1 MKDDTLRNTTA
12 AGLYLIH
19 DAGLEPETIEELSE
33 LADII
38 FVPWA
43 ERDNPPPL
51 ARVLLYLGDEAIRDL
66 ALQALEQQW
75 GVGILPHPEASRAMA
90 AMGVKGEILAVFD
103 HYLNAPVIGADALT
117 CNGELVFSSVVI
129 GRVLAL
135 RPRDINRP
143 QTPWSTLTG
152 ALKGLSKLRLSPYK
166 ITTGKDRVIQLAALG
181 MVALGQTQS
190 ALVERAFSEQLGIA
204 DGRVALVVLAPR
216 SILSYLWFLLRLLW
230 PQKISLTQL
239 PASLSL
245 VRTDRL
251 HISAPEGAE
260 YIIDGKPVH
269 AGEIELQVQEGR
281 LRLLPGPALLLQH
294 EEHQVVD
301 KETVRLNHTPVEE
314 GARALADVPLPLFSH
329 ATEEEYRELFVS
341 LRDNAKATH
350 SFQVLMILSVLL
362 ALAGMYAN
370 SAPVIIGAMI
380 LAPLMLPIVSLAMG
394 LARTES
400 NLIRTSM
407 HTLSVGV
414 LWGLACA
421 VFVAWAMPLDV
432 PTAEMT
438 ARMSPTLMD
447 LFVAVISGVA
457 GAYAYAKEEVAK
469 SLAGVAIAVA
479 LVPPLSVVGIGL
491 GWGDWSMAGGAM
503 LLLITNLVGIAL
515 AASATFLVLGFA
527 PFRRARAGIGVSLLI
542 MLVISAPLTLSFYSL
557 VQKDRILEHVPIGE
571 IKLSDVTVN
580 ISRVDVALNQ
590 QPHLV
595 RLVLSANRMLRTS
608 DVEEL
613 KGVVSDRVG
622 EPIMLEVQSN
632 IRR

>member
-269 AGEIELQVQEGR
+269 AR
-281 LRLLPGPALLLQH
+281 
-294 EEHQVVD
+294 
-301 KETVRLNHTPVEE
+301 
-314 GARALADVPLPLFSH
+314 
-329 ATEEEYRELFVS
+329 
-341 LRDNAKATH
+341 
-350 SFQVLMILSVLL
+350 
-362 ALAGMYAN
+362 
-370 SAPVIIGAMI
+370 
-380 LAPLMLPIVSLAMG
+380 
-394 LARTES
+394 
-400 NLIRTSM
+400 
-407 HTLSVGV
+407 
-414 LWGLACA
+414 
-421 VFVAWAMPLDV
+421 
-432 PTAEMT
+432 
-438 ARMSPTLMD
+438 
-447 LFVAVISGVA
+447 
-457 GAYAYAKEEVAK
+457 
-469 SLAGVAIAVA
+469 
-479 LVPPLSVVGIGL
+479 
-491 GWGDWSMAGGAM
+491 GD
-503 LLLITNLVGIAL
+503 
-515 AASATFLVLGFA
+515 
-527 PFRRARAGIGVSLLI
+527 
-542 MLVISAPLTLSFYSL
+542 
-557 VQKDRILEHVPIGE
+557 
-571 IKLSDVTVN
+571 
-580 ISRVDVALNQ
+580 
-590 QPHLV
+590 
-595 RLVLSANRMLRTS
+595 
-608 DVEEL
+608 
-613 KGVVSDRVG
+613 
-622 EPIMLEVQSN
+622 
-632 IRR
+632 

>member
-1 MKDDTLRNTTA
+1 MEDETPRNSA
-12 AGLYLIH
+12 PAGLYLIH
-19 DAGLEPETIEELSE
+19 DAGLGSEIIEQLSE
-33 LADII
+33 LADVN
-38 FVPWA
+38 FVSWA
-43 ERDNPPPL
+43 ERNSPPPL

-66 ALQALEQQW
+66 ALHALEQQW
-75 GVGILPHPEASRAMA
+75 GVGILPHPEAAKAMA
-90 AMGVKGEILAVFD
+90 ALGVKGEMSAVFD
-103 HYLNAPVIGADALT
+103 YYRSAPVIGADALT

-166 ITTGKDRVIQLAALG
+166 ITTGKERVIHLAALG

-190 ALVERAFSEQLGIA
+190 ALVERAFSEELGIA

-251 HISAPEGAE
+251 HITAPEGAE

-269 AGEIELQVQEGR
+269 AAEIELQVQEGR
-281 LRLLPGPALLLQH
+281 LRLLPGPALLLGH
-294 EEHQVVD
+294 EGQKVVD

-314 GARALADVPLPLFSH
+314 GARALADVHLPLFSH
-329 ATEEEYRELFVS
+329 ATEEEYRELFIS

-362 ALAGMYAN
+362 ALAGLYAN

-407 HTLSVGV
+407 RTLVIGI
-414 LWGLACA
+414 LWGLGCA

-479 LVPPLSVVGIGL
+479 LVPPLSVAGVGL
-491 GWGDWSMAGGAM
+491 GWGDWDMAGGAL

-527 PFRRARAGIGVSLLI
+527 PFRRARAGIGISLLI
-542 MLVISAPLTLSFYSL
+542 MLLISAPLTLSFYSL
-557 VQKDRILEHVPIGE
+557 VQKDRMLEHLPTGE

-595 RLVLSANRMLRTS
+595 RLVLSANRLLKTS

-613 KGVVSDRVG
+613 KGIVSERVG
-622 EPIMLEVQSN
+622 EPVLLEVQSN

>member
-1 MKDDTLRNTTA
+1 MEDEIPCNTISD
-12 AGLYLIH
+12 GLYLIH
-19 DAGLEPETIEELSE
+19 DAGLEPEVIEALSE
-33 LADII
+33 LADIT

-43 ERDNPPPL
+43 ERESPPAL

-66 ALQALEQQW
+66 ALKSLDRQW
-75 GVGILPHPEASRAMA
+75 AVGVLPHPEAKRAMA
-90 AMGVKGEILAVFD
+90 AMGVKGTILAVFD
-103 HYLNAPVIGADALT
+103 HYLKAPVVGADALT

-143 QTPWSTLTG
+143 QTNWSTLTG

-190 ALVERAFSEQLGIA
+190 ALVERAFTEELGIA

-216 SILSYLWFLLRLLW
+216 SILSYLWFLVRLLW
-230 PQKISLTQL
+230 PQKMSLAQL

-245 VRTDRL
+245 IRTDRL

-269 AGEIELQVQEGR
+269 AAEIDLQVQEGR
-281 LRLLPGPALLLQH
+281 LRLLPGPALLLEDDEQH
-294 EEHQVVD
+294 VVD

-314 GARALADVPLPLFSH
+314 GARALVSAQLPLFSH
-329 ATEEEYRELFVS
+329 ATEDEYRELFIS

-362 ALAGMYAN
+362 ALAGLYAN

-400 NLIRTSM
+400 NLIQISMRT
-407 HTLSVGV
+407 LLIGI
-414 LWGLACA
+414 LWGLGCA

-438 ARMSPTLMD
+438 SRMSPTLMD
-447 LFVAVISGVA
+447 LFIAVISGVA
-457 GAYAYAKEEVAK
+457 GAYAFAKEEVAK

-479 LVPPLSVVGIGL
+479 LVPPLSVAGIGL
-491 GWGDWSMAGGAM
+491 GWGEWDMAGGAL

-515 AASATFLVLGFA
+515 AGSATFLVLGFA
-527 PFRRARAGIGVSLLI
+527 PFRRARAGLGISLLI

-557 VQKDRILEHVPIGE
+557 VQKDRILEHVPKGE
-571 IKLSDVTVN
+571 ITLSDLTVN
-580 ISRVDVALNQ
+580 ISRVDVAMNQ

-595 RLVLSANRMLRTS
+595 RLVLSSSRLLKTS

-613 KGVVSDRVG
+613 KTIVSDRVG
-622 EPIMLEVQSN
+622 EPIVLEVQSN